1 MKNDR
6 CACVCFCM
14 CEYVHTCI
22 CPDASMWVH
31 IYTHTRCIRSAYRSR
46 RVSVLFQEILLCII
60 SRYHLCFNYSKKNIL
75 HINTGYEWGV
85 FRKYWTE
92 NYTRSHLKWFIVCI
106 HIRIKVLCTQHRVLG
121 KIQMTMTSWEN
132 KKRQTQNFPSST
144 YFQHQW
150 HLLFSPRSTRLCTEV
165 KVFFLHYS
173 WRKHKHGHR

>member
-1 MKNDR
+1 MCLCVFLHVWICTHMYMSR
-6 CACVCFCM
+6 CEHVSAYIHTHAVS
-14 CEYVHTCI
+14 EVHTDQDGSVYYFKRFFSAQSPDTI
-22 CPDASMWVH
+22 CASPTLKRTS
-31 IYTHTRCIRSAYRSR
+31 YTSTLVTSGG
-46 RVSVLFQEILLCII
+46 L
-60 SRYHLCFNYSKKNIL
+60 
-75 HINTGYEWGV
+75 
-85 FRKYWTE
+85 RKYWTE

-106 HIRIKVLCTQHRVLG
+106 HIRTKVLCTQHRVLG

-173 WRKHKHGHR
+173 WRKHKHRHR